1 MALDTYANLQ
11 ASIASWMHRSDL
23 TGTIPDFI
31 ALAETRIAAL
41 LMSKQQDIAG
51 TITTAAGTQYA
62 MLPSDLVSAHS
73 LSIANV
79 SRNLDFL
86 TPEQLELHYSPT
98 QVGTPRAYALVGQLI
113 YFGPTPDAVYNIRCI
128 YQSFIPALSNT
139 SPTNSMLTKWP
150 NIYLWG
156 ALVEAAKF
164 SRNEPLQQSF
174 DRDFLSAIDGI
185 NVLDWH
191 SGGPMR
197 IRTDAYTP

>member
-1 MALDTYANLQ
+1 MALSNYSDLQ
-11 ASIASWMHRSDL
+11 ASIASWMHRADL
-23 TGTIPDFI
+23 TGNIPDFI

-41 LMSKQQDIAG
+41 LTSKQQDIVG
-51 TITTAAGTQYA
+51 TITTTPGVQYS

-73 LSIANV
+73 LSIADV

-98 QVGTPRAYALVGQLI
+98 QVGSPKAYALVGQLI
-113 YFGPTPDAVYNIRCI
+113 YFGPTPDAAYNIRCI
-128 YQSFIPALSNT
+128 YQSFIPALT
-139 SPTNSMLTKWP
+139 DDAPTNSMLAKWP

-164 SRNEPLQQSF
+164 TRNTSALQGF
-174 DRDFLSAIDGI
+174 DSDFLAAINGV

-197 IRTDAYTP
+197 MRTDTYTP